1 MYNKFLLNYN
11 DFISGDKFKNRF
23 KKSGIYHHFSQL
35 NQTKS
40 DIILTHNEKNVI
52 NDLLLVELGYNFK
65 LWFAQNVQSNNER
78 IIQIP
83 IGLLNDFDSEQQ
95 IRNKTLYQK
104 SLINKRLTINR
115 ILLSCDIQPNL
126 KERVSAYTYFWNKDF
141 CTTKRHI
148 ESGDY
153 SQFCD
158 DILNHNF
165 VICPYGISEDT
176 HLVWETLYLKRIPIV
191 KKSQALQTLYED
203 LPIVF
208 VDDWSEI
215 NYDFL
220 EQKILEIQSSSFNL
234 EKLKIGYWFNLIES
248 MIKSMKARE
257 I

>member
-23 KKSGIYHHFSQL
+23 KKSGIYYHFSQL
-35 NQTKS
+35 NQVKS
-40 DIILTHNEKNVI
+40 DIILTHNEKEVI
-52 NDLLLVELGYNFK
+52 DDLTIVELEHDFK
-65 LWFAQNVQSNNER
+65 LWFAQNVISSDER
-78 IIQIP
+78 VIQLP
-83 IGLLNDFDSEQQ
+83 IGLLNHFDAEQQ

-104 SLINKRLTINR
+104 SLINKRFTTNR
-115 ILLSCDIQPNL
+115 LLLSCDVQTNH
-126 KERVSAYTYFWNKDF
+126 KERISAYTYFWNKDF

-158 DILNHNF
+158 DILSHNF
-165 VICPYGISEDT
+165 VVCPYGISEDT

-191 KKSQALQTLYED
+191 KRSQHLQKLYEG

-215 NYDFL
+215 NHDFL

-234 EKLKIGYWFNLIES
+234 EKLKIGYWFNLIEGQ
-248 MIKSMKARE
+248 IKSIKTRE